1 MFTSLIAFTGT
12 KIRKRSRELHVTEER
27 ESFLQV
33 IIDLFSLPVIRLGK
47 WLLARWK
54 KINIL
59 GVVFNVLIDTPF
71 FIFVEFLEQ
80 WRYFLK
86 EKKEDIR

>member
-12 KIRKRSRELHVTEER
+12 KIRKRSRELHVTEKK
-27 ESFLQV
+27 ESFFQI

-59 GVVFNVLIDTPF
+59 GVAFNVLIDTPF
-71 FIFVEFLEQ
+71 LIFVEFLEQ